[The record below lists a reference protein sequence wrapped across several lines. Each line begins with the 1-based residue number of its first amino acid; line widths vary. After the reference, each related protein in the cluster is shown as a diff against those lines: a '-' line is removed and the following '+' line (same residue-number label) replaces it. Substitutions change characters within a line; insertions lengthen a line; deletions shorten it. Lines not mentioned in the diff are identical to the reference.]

1 MFLFRFCSRL
11 PLWLL
16 HLLGG
21 WLGWL
26 SFLASPSY
34 RRRLLAHA
42 RLAGA
47 SPWGAVAQAGRML
60 AEIPWLWLRPAH
72 KKLPLAWD
80 GAERVAA
87 ALAEGR
93 GLLLL
98 TPHMGCFEAAAQAL
112 AERFGATRP
121 ITVLYRPA
129 RKAYLRELVAA
140 GREREHLRAAPAQL
154 SGVRQMLRAL
164 RGGEMVGLLPDQVPP
179 EGQGVWAPFFGPP
192 AYTMTLAARLVQQ
205 TGCAVLTLW
214 CERLPWGRGF
224 VVHVRDFPALPAGAT
239 PEAAATAVNEAM
251 QRLILE
257 RPSQYLWG
265 YNRYKAP
272 RAAEGG

>member
-1 MFLFRFCSRL
+1 MFLFRLCSRL

-42 RLAGA
+42 RMAGA

-60 AEIPWLWLRPAH
+60 AEIPWLWLRPATTT
-72 KKLPLAWD
+72 LPLHWD
-80 GAERVAA
+80 GAEKVEA
-87 ALAEGR
+87 ALAGR
-93 GLLLL
+93 QGLLLL

-112 AERFGATRP
+112 AERFGATQP

-129 RKAYLRELVAA
+129 RKPYLRELVAA

-179 EGQGVWAPFFGPP
+179 EGQGVWAPFFGQP
-192 AYTMTLAARLVQQ
+192 AFTMTLAARLVQQ

-214 CERLPWGRGF
+214 CERLPLGQGF
-224 VVHVRDFPALPAGAT
+224 VVHVRDFPPLA
-239 PEAAATAVNEAM
+239 PEATAEQAATAINQAM
-251 QRLILE
+251 ERLILE
-257 RPSQYLWG
+257 RPAQYLWG

-272 RAAEGG
+272 RAADGG